1 MIHGQLKP
9 PGPQRISEAGQGHLL
24 RQHPV
29 LVPVLLLGGS
39 LGAGMVGLFSHP
51 LFPLLAFMGV
61 PVALLS
67 IAGAFVLG
75 ITGIIASIIS
85 VLELI
90 DRRQLSLARIAK
102 PKGV

>member
-1 MIHGQLKP
+1 MIHGQLQP
-9 PGPQRISEAGQGHLL
+9 PGQQRISDVGQRRLL

-39 LGAGMVGLFSHP
+39 LGAGIVGLCSHL
-51 LFPLLAFMGV
+51 LFPLLLFTGV
-61 PVALLS
+61 PVGLLC

-85 VLELI
+85 VLEHI
-90 DRRQLSLARIAK
+90 DRRHLALARMAK

>member
-9 PGPQRISEAGQGHLL
+9 PGQQRISEANQGQLL

-29 LVPVLLLGGS
+29 LVPLLLLGGS
-39 LGAGMVGLFSHP
+39 LGAGMLGLFSHP
-51 LFPLLAFMGV
+51 LFPLLAFTGI
-61 PVALLS
+61 PIALLC
-67 IAGAFVLG
+67 IAGTFVLG

-85 VLELI
+85 VLEHI
-90 DRRQLSLARIAK
+90 DRRQLSLARISK